1 MSMRLLLVDDEIK
14 GGKCRKLLQF
24 LKENQIE
31 YDYVETLDMAK
42 LVIEKGNYTKII
54 TDRDFPEK
62 RGKKGTGK
70 EGQELVEFVEEKKK
84 NTKILVF
91 SSMMGEIESP
101 CVFATMR
108 FWNEKL
114 FRDFMN

>member
-1 MSMRLLLVDDEIK
+1 MRLLLVDDEIRA
-14 GGKCRKLLQF
+14 GKYRKFLQF
-24 LKENQIE
+24 LMENQIQ

-42 LVIEKGNYTKII
+42 LAIENGKYARIVV
-54 TDRDFPEK
+54 DRDFPKK
-62 RGKKGTGK
+62 RGLKGTGK